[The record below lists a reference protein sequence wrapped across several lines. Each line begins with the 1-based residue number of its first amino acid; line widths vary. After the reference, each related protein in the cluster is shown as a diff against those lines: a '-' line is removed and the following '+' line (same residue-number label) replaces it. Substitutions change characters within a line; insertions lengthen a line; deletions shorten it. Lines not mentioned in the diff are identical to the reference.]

1 MRVGQLIRRP
11 VAALLLLGQ
20 INAEEFF
27 ANILQPVSI
36 CVGPDEARS
45 DFCAKDV
52 VRVDAQIAL
61 HDGDVETAKMEDFR
75 DVLIEQQGL
84 EVGRVI
90 GMTVHLHDMRVT
102 VAGRQLHQAQ
112 LVADER
118 QPLRFRINGDRAAKI
133 QPIGQVVLMQM
144 ICHPR
149 DLKTSGPNNNL
160 KQQCPIFGGRPDRG
174 VIEGFMLMLTDH
186 DIYEA
191 FLTRTD
197 LPGAII
203 GVKTTG
209 VFCRPGC
216 PARMPKFE
224 NCEFYTGPEAALRAG
239 YRACKRCHPAGED
252 HALMRAVIAL
262 VEQSEVGRIDE
273 AALKAAGIDPST
285 ARRKFTQRLGM
296 SVAEY
301 ARLRRLGLAAK
312 AMAGGASVIEAQLD
326 AGFESAS
333 GFRTAFAKT
342 FGAAPAKTK
351 ADPLFVDWVET
362 PEGRM
367 VVVADGRALYLIEF
381 VDRVKLP
388 RQFERLRRI
397 HGRAIVPGTTDVTTQ
412 IRQEMAEYFAGTRQ
426 GFSVKIETTGT
437 AFQGGVWD
445 ALMTIPYGQ
454 TWSYAELAVAIGNDK
469 AVRAVASANGSN
481 GLAIVIPCHR
491 VIGSDGGLGGYA
503 GGIERKARLL
513 KLERASKG
521 ADL

>member
-1 MRVGQLIRRP
+1 
-11 VAALLLLGQ
+11 
-20 INAEEFF
+20 
-27 ANILQPVSI
+27 
-36 CVGPDEARS
+36 
-45 DFCAKDV
+45 
-52 VRVDAQIAL
+52 
-61 HDGDVETAKMEDFR
+61 
-75 DVLIEQQGL
+75 
-84 EVGRVI
+84 
-90 GMTVHLHDMRVT
+90 
-102 VAGRQLHQAQ
+102 
-112 LVADER
+112 
-118 QPLRFRINGDRAAKI
+118 
-133 QPIGQVVLMQM
+133 
-144 ICHPR
+144 
-149 DLKTSGPNNNL
+149 
-160 KQQCPIFGGRPDRG
+160 
-174 VIEGFMLMLTDH
+174 MLMPSDR
-186 DIYEA
+186 DIYKA
-191 FLTRTD
+191 FLARTD

-224 NCEFYTGPEAALRAG
+224 NCEFYAGPEAALRAG

-262 VEQSEVGRIDE
+262 VEQSEAGRIDE

-333 GFRTAFAKT
+333 GFRAAFAKT

-397 HGRAIVPGTTDVTTQ
+397 HGRAIVPGTTDVTEQ

-426 GFSVKIETTGT
+426 GFSVMIETTGT

-454 TWSYAELAVAIGNDK
+454 TWSYAALAVAIGNDK

-513 KLERASKG
+513 KLERAYKG